1 VVLIAVG
8 YYAFTAG
15 GKALL
20 LTGPAGAFWPGAGL
34 GIAILYLGGLRWW
47 PAILLGDLGS
57 LVADVLQLAV
67 PPGAALAEAAGDM
80 GRTIVAV
87 VILRRLAGPRIAMD
101 RLQEVGAVLVAVAV
115 GAAISATTAML
126 ALLAGDVITA
136 SEIGTFWRS
145 GWLGDLSGALVV
157 LPLALAWARPR
168 APGPR
173 RHAGWEGALTIAAVV
188 ALSAG
193 ALSADEPLTYLV
205 FPGFIWAALRFGPRG
220 GTLAVAVGVV
230 IAVGAASNELGP
242 FVEHSP
248 DDSAL
253 NLQLYSTLAALST
266 LCLAAVVSERRRV
279 ALELAESR
287 VRILAAA
294 DGERR
299 RIERDLHDGA
309 QQRLVRLRIRLGLA
323 DDLMERDPASA
334 RRMIGELEGEVD
346 DCLDDVRSLG
356 AGIYPFLLAQ
366 GGLAEALRSL
376 ARGSS
381 IAARV
386 AIYGTDRCRTEVEAA
401 VYFCCSEAL
410 QNAAKHGDR
419 STAVSISLER
429 HADLRFEVRDD
440 GPGFSPAHVRAG
452 HGLANMR
459 DRIEA
464 VGGTLDI
471 RSGPGQGT
479 SIIGSIASP

>member
-1 VVLIAVG
+1 MLLIAVG

-57 LVADVLQLAV
+57 LLADVLELAV

-80 GRTIVAV
+80 ARSIVPV
-87 VILRRLAGPRIAMD
+87 LILRRVVGARIALD
-101 RLQEVGAVLVAVAV
+101 RLQEVGAVLVAVAA
-115 GAAISATTAML
+115 GAAISATTAMV
-126 ALLAGDVITA
+126 ALRAADVITA
-136 SEIGTFWRS
+136 SEMGSFWRS
-145 GWLGDLSGALVV
+145 WWLGDLSGALVV
-157 LPLALAWARPR
+157 LPLALAWARP
-168 APGPR
+168 PGPALR
-173 RHAGWEGALTIAAVV
+173 GRAWEGALTLAAVV

-205 FPGFIWAALRFGPRG
+205 FPAFIWAALRFGPHG
-220 GTLAVAVGVV
+220 GTLAVALGVV
-230 IAVGAASNELGP
+230 IAVGAASYELGP
-242 FVEHSP
+242 FIEHSP
-248 DDSAL
+248 SDSAL
-253 NLQLYSTLAALST
+253 NLQLYITLAALTT
-266 LCLAAVVSERRRV
+266 LCLAAVVSERRGV

-294 DGERR
+294 DAERR

-334 RRMIGELEGEVD
+334 RRMMGELEGEID

-356 AGIYPFLLAQ
+356 AGIYPALLTQ
-366 GGLAEALRSL
+366 RGLAEALRSL
-376 ARGSS
+376 ARRSS

-386 AIYGTDRCRTEVEAA
+386 AIDGTARYRTEVEAA

-410 QNAAKHGDR
+410 QNVAKHAHG
-419 STAVSISLER
+419 TTGVSISVER

-440 GPGFSPAHVRAG
+440 GPGFSPPDARAG
-452 HGLANMR
+452 QGLANMR

-464 VGGTLDI
+464 VGGTLDV
-471 RSGPGQGT
+471 RSTPGQGT
-479 SIIGSIASP
+479 SVIGSIASP